1 MDQTE
6 SIRQNMVDV
15 INAAPGSREALEQW
29 YGDVW
34 DTAQL
39 QEMFEVQGFAAP
51 LAVVRR
57 RKDGAVGTVMFQ
69 NSPRFYFNFELDES

>member
-6 SIRQNMVDV
+6 DIRRTMVAV
-15 INAAPGSREALEQW
+15 INAVPGSREALEQQ

-34 DTAQL
+34 DTKQL
-39 QEMFEVQGFAAP
+39 QELFQVQGFAAP

-57 RKDGAVGTVMFQ
+57 KEDGAVGTVMFQ
-69 NSPRFYFNFELDES
+69 HMPRFYFNFELDES